1 MGFISEMFSK
11 GGPTMYLIAMVA
23 LPMLIF
29 CILHLIMA
37 QGWSLAVAIVL
48 LVAPLSL
55 GIFGTLQMRQ
65 KTDAGLAHLPSEQRA
80 ALQERGYKNARHPL
94 NLGIA
99 VTVIGIIPMAI
110 GEVRRLR
117 RR

>member
-1 MGFISEMFSK
+1 MFTK

-55 GIFGTLQMRQ
+55 GIFGTLHGRRT
-65 KTDAGLAHLPSEQRA
+65 TDIAVAHVATEQRA
-80 ALQERGYKNARHPL
+80 ELREVGYKEARHPL
-94 NLGIA
+94 NLGVA

-110 GEVRRLR
+110 GEVRRFR